1 MRDDGILI
9 SLPRV
14 GKDGRMIKV
23 YKIRTMC
30 PGAQHMQAMVFA
42 TNGLAVGGKFRD
54 DPRITPLGRI
64 LRKYW
69 IDEIPMLINLLKGDV
84 KLLGVR
90 PISEHYFSLYHP
102 EVKERRIKYRPGL
115 IPAIY
120 ADAPQTFAEIQRSE
134 INYLNAY
141 SKHPYL
147 TDAKYL
153 FKVLVNIIF
162 KNTRSK

>member
-1 MRDDGILI
+1 MTDTGILI
-9 SLPRV
+9 KLDRV
-14 GKDGRMIKV
+14 GKGGRIIKV
-23 YKIRTMC
+23 WKIRTMC
-30 PGAQHMQAMVFA
+30 PGAQQMQALVYN
-42 TNGLAVGGKFRD
+42 TCGLEIGGKFKD
-54 DPRITPLGRI
+54 DPRITPLGKV

-69 IDEIPMLINLLKGDV
+69 IDELPMLINLLKGDV

-147 TDAKYL
+147 TDLRYL
-153 FKVLVNIIF
+153 ARVVFNIIF